1 MLNSGGAA
9 ILGEI
14 PVAYVA
20 NVMVKPASLFAG
32 RIFLFIEFESTALF
46 YVIALLRLAV
56 IIRLFLGLAIRMI
69 ALAERL
75 LASFTELTMYTLV
88 RANKFGT
95 ARAHSIMLI
104 ASVADISVAI
114 IAIVLFS

>member
-1 MLNSGGAA
+1 MLTAGSASV
-9 ILGEI
+9 LGEI
-14 PVAYVA
+14 PVAYIA
-20 NVMVKPASLFAG
+20 NVMVKPAPLFAG
-32 RIFLFIEFESTALF
+32 RLLLFIKSESTAVF
-46 YVIALLRLAV
+46 YVIALLWLLV
-56 IIRLFLGLAIRMI
+56 IIRLLLGLAIRMI
-69 ALAERL
+69 ALAKRL